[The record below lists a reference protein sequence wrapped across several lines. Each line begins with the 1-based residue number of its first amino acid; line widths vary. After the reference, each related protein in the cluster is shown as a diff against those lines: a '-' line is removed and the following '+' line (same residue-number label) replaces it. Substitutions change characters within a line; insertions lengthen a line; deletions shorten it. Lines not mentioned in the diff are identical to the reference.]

1 MIGSR
6 QQHGLKPKTLNHQS
20 ELSSISL
27 DSFKHSSN
35 LFKKP
40 SPVEVTAFFPRFI
53 SVRRVVSGAP
63 MNGSLTRSWCGR
75 VSLISS
81 ICKSL
86 SREGV

>member
-1 MIGSR
+1 MIGSGK
-6 QQHGLKPKTLNHQS
+6 QHGLNPNRLMHQS
-20 ELSSISL
+20 ELLSISL

-40 SPVEVTAFFPRFI
+40 SPAEVTAFFPRFI

-63 MNGSLTRSWCGR
+63 MNGSLTRNWCGR

-81 ICKSL
+81 ISKSL

>member
-1 MIGSR
+1 MISSSQR
-6 QQHGLKPKTLNHQS
+6 RVHKLNTLSNQS
-20 ELSSISL
+20 ESLSISF
-27 DSFKHSSN
+27 DSSKRSSSV
-35 LFKKP
+35 FKKP
-40 SPVEVTAFFPRFI
+40 SPAEVTAFFPRFI

-81 ICKSL
+81 ISKSL

>member
-1 MIGSR
+1 LIGSR

-20 ELSSISL
+20 ALPSISL
-27 DSFKHSSN
+27 DSFKRSSN
-35 LFKKP
+35 LYKKP
-40 SPVEVTAFFPRFI
+40 SPLGVTAFFPRFI

>member
-1 MIGSR
+1 LSSYR
-6 QQHGLKPKTLNHQS
+6 QQHGLKTNTLNHQS
-20 ELSSISL
+20 ELLSVSFDSSKR
-27 DSFKHSSN
+27 FSN

-40 SPVEVTAFFPRFI
+40 LPMKVAAFFSGFI
-53 SVRRVVSGAP
+53 SMRRVVSGVP

-81 ICKSL
+81 MYQSL

>member
-20 ELSSISL
+20 ALSSISL
-27 DSFKHSSN
+27 DSFKHSPN

-53 SVRRVVSGAP
+53 SVRREVSGAP

>member
-1 MIGSR
+1 
-6 QQHGLKPKTLNHQS
+6 
-20 ELSSISL
+20 
-27 DSFKHSSN
+27 
-35 LFKKP
+35 
-40 SPVEVTAFFPRFI
+40 
-53 SVRRVVSGAP
+53 VRRVVSGAP